1 MSNRIKLPSIS
12 FIVARSYPGNVIGF
26 KNRLPWHLKSDLKRF
41 RQITSGHAI
50 LMGRATFDSI
60 GRLLPNRTNII
71 LSRNPRY
78 TNVDGIIV
86 DSDTNSYWTHSRE
99 DALHYADVVSIIRE
113 KSDIF
118 VIGGQTMY
126 ALFNDI
132 ANKVYLTQVF
142 GQFDGDAFFDTTF
155 SAPEWRV
162 LSELDVSKNDNGDD
176 YSYRFSVHERRERRT
191 RFERYEFVKRYFT
204 DKSNRDKWLDTKIVL
219 NKNKIDSYIQG
230 NLEID
235 EAK

>member
-1 MSNRIKLPSIS
+1 
-12 FIVARSYPGNVIGF
+12 
-26 KNRLPWHLKSDLKRF
+26 
-41 RQITSGHAI
+41 
-50 LMGRATFDSI
+50 
-60 GRLLPNRTNII
+60 
-71 LSRNPRY
+71 
-78 TNVDGIIV
+78 
-86 DSDTNSYWTHSRE
+86 
-99 DALHYADVVSIIRE
+99 
-113 KSDIF
+113 
-118 VIGGQTMY
+118 MY